1 MTKVFLFGAPGSGL
15 LRVAEELYARTDFKK
30 SFSMDPMYKR
40 SDFPKDVQWADLNSA
55 IKTNYTEGQDEPYEL
70 HGSWWIS
77 KFYRNIIQEYPESI
91 FIFVSRNDDET
102 LKRIGINGSSMSII
116 NLVGGEDA
124 WGNTILKINDYIHEF
139 VYANNAEWV
148 HVAGDGAVIS
158 EDFEV
163 LGKTGDPRPATVKIA
178 IKKP

>member
-1 MTKVFLFGAPGSGL
+1 
-15 LRVAEELYARTDFKK
+15 
-30 SFSMDPMYKR
+30 
-40 SDFPKDVQWADLNSA
+40 
-55 IKTNYTEGQDEPYEL
+55 
-70 HGSWWIS
+70 
-77 KFYRNIIQEYPESI
+77 
-91 FIFVSRNDDET
+91 
-102 LKRIGINGSSMSII
+102 MSII